1 MILSDPPSDSALVH
15 RAQRGDADALV
26 ALYRRYVKEMYGY
39 AFHQLGDPQDAEDL
53 TSEVFMRVVN
63 GIGAYRSQSSF
74 RTWLY
79 AIAHNQVRDHWR
91 RNGRRAE
98 KVGLDHASERVG
110 AGGIDAG
117 RGIDPERDI
126 GSGGEGPSEREVPT
140 TSLGQRVLAQ
150 LPAHYRRVL
159 ELRVMDGRSVRDTAE
174 ELGITENHVKVLNHR
189 ALKRAAEVAAQI
201 EIDGR
206 HHDDA

>member
-1 MILSDPPSDSALVH
+1 MILTDPPSDSALVH

-39 AFHQLGDPQDAEDL
+39 AFNQLGDPQDAEDL
-53 TSEVFMRVVN
+53 TSEIFMRVVN

-91 RNGRRAE
+91 RNGRRAD
-98 KVGLDHASERVG
+98 KVGLDHAGEQVG
-110 AGGIDAG
+110 AGGIDAE
-117 RGIDPERDI
+117 RGLEPDGDGQPR
-126 GSGGEGPSEREVPT
+126 REVPAT
-140 TSLGQRVLAQ
+140 ALGQMVLAQ